1 MAAIHDLMKKDLTIT
16 LAIGVG
22 AAILVPAAIVALAP
36 VLRPLGRSALKT
48 GIRVYEK
55 GREAT
60 AELGEAF
67 DDLVAE
73 VHEELH
79 LERAAK
85 ERAQDTD
92 LGSPE
97 PNSGTPHSDQ

>member
-1 MAAIHDLMKKDLTIT
+1 MPPIHRLFNKDLTAT
-16 LAIGVG
+16 VAIGVG
-22 AAILVPAAIVALAP
+22 AAILVPAAVVVLAP
-36 VLRPLGRSALKT
+36 ALRPLARSALKT
-48 GIRVYEK
+48 GIRIYER

-79 LERAAK
+79 LEREARD
-85 ERAQDTD
+85 RARDTAS
-92 LGSPE
+92 GSSHPL
-97 PNSGTPHSDQ
+97 SDTTHCE